1 VRLSGVTL
9 EEFKTLNP
17 HMNKPV
23 ILAAGTSQLL
33 LPYDNANRFLHGL
46 AAHRGPTA
54 SWTAWVAPKTLKPAE
69 AAAQVGMSEAT
80 LREVNQIP
88 PKMLVKA
95 GSTLLVLR
103 GTTRQNDVTQVVADD
118 AMIALAPDLP
128 PLRKVS
134 FKAGKKDNVASVAH
148 RYRVS
153 AEQVAQWNQV
163 GPNASFNAGQTLVV
177 YTPARAVR
185 VAAKPAPKVSTR
197 GRPVASAGGQIRVAI
212 SVH

>member
-1 VRLSGVTL
+1 
-9 EEFKTLNP
+9 
-17 HMNKPV
+17 
-23 ILAAGTSQLL
+23 
-33 LPYDNANRFLHGL
+33 
-46 AAHRGPTA
+46 
-54 SWTAWVAPKTLKPAE
+54 
-69 AAAQVGMSEAT
+69 MSEAT

-95 GSTLLVLR
+95 GSTLLVSR
-103 GTTRQNDVTQVVADD
+103 GATRQADVTQVVADS

-134 FKAGKKDNVASVAH
+134 FKAGKKDNVASVAS

-163 GPNASFNAGQTLVV
+163 GPSASFKAGQTLVV
-177 YTPARAVR
+177 YTPAKAVR
-185 VAAKPAPKVSTR
+185 VAAKPAPKLSTR
-197 GRPVASAGGQIRVAI
+197 GRPVASAGGPVRVAI